1 MSPQSS
7 RSRRAEVYSSAQAG
21 GPWCDQSRSY
31 IIQHYDLNIMSM
43 ADGKDESS
51 NTIQRDSILF
61 FDCDLVVL
69 QVIKDF
75 AIHPFNELTVHLS
88 FQAERT
94 LFRVP
99 RKTLTQSKVLKDLIG
114 QKDSSEEKPIVLPEV
129 TADEFR
135 CFFKVA
141 YSTQK
146 HNV

>member
-1 MSPQSS
+1 
-7 RSRRAEVYSSAQAG
+7 
-21 GPWCDQSRSY
+21 
-31 IIQHYDLNIMSM
+31 MSM

-51 NTIQRDSILF
+51 NTIQRDNILF

-75 AIHPFNELTVHLS
+75 AIHSFNELTIHLS

-99 RKTLTQSKVLKDLIG
+99 RKTLTHQSVVLNDFIG
-114 QKDSSEEKPIVLPEV
+114 RKDSSEEKPIVLPEV

-146 HNV
+146 NNV

>member
-1 MSPQSS
+1 
-7 RSRRAEVYSSAQAG
+7 
-21 GPWCDQSRSY
+21 
-31 IIQHYDLNIMSM
+31 MSM

-61 FDCDLVVL
+61 FDCDFVVL

-99 RKTLTQSKVLKDLIG
+99 RKTLTYQSVVLNDLLG
-114 QKDSSEEKPIVLPEV
+114 QDSSEEKPIVLPEV

-135 CFFKVA
+135 CFFKAA

-146 HNV
+146 NNV

>member
-1 MSPQSS
+1 MNKSVILSIS
-7 RSRRAEVYSSAQAG
+7 R
-21 GPWCDQSRSY
+21 QSRSY

-43 ADGKDESS
+43 ADGKDESL

-61 FDCDLVVL
+61 FDSDLVVL

-75 AIHPFNELTVHLS
+75 AIHPCNELTVHLS

-99 RKTLTQSKVLKDLIG
+99 RKTLTYQSEVLNNLIG
-114 QKDSSEEKPIVLPEV
+114 QKDSSEEKPIVLPGV

-141 YSTQK
+141 YSTEK
-146 HNV
+146 NNV

>member
-1 MSPQSS
+1 
-7 RSRRAEVYSSAQAG
+7 
-21 GPWCDQSRSY
+21 
-31 IIQHYDLNIMSM
+31 MSM

-51 NTIQRDSILF
+51 NTMGQRDSILF
-61 FDCDLVVL
+61 FDSDLVVL

-75 AIHPFNELTVHLS
+75 AIHSFNELTVHLS

-99 RKTLTQSKVLKDLIG
+99 RKTLIYQSEVLNNLIG
-114 QKDSSEEKPIVLPEV
+114 QKDSSEEKPIVLPGV

-141 YSTQK
+141 YSTEK
-146 HNV
+146 NNV